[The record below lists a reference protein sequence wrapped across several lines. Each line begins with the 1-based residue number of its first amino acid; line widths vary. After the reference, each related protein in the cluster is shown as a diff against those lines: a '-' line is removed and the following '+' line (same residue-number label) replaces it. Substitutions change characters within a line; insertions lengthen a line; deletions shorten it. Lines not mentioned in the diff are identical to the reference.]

1 MDINPLAVILV
12 ENGSKGDRLLFR
24 FPYDTQV
31 TPSYSKR
38 TRTKQLQTPY
48 SQGSAEDMPKT
59 NIAYSSTISGSVH
72 SFPSKVLSNLFA
84 VKSELCGKKFEIKI
98 NDIRFVGHP
107 LLVYHQ
113 GEGKCS
119 SSNQESILSFNV
131 VFALKASAS
140 HAVVDCYH
148 EVSKRIAAALWHE
161 ERRVAYLSAEAKLMT
176 STQDDVS
183 SELPDDPLD
192 VPYHLIL
199 QRSQLARDLRRVYED
214 LQTSGKIHL
223 RINQWIL
230 VSCCL
235 PQKIYNLLDP
245 GLVIEP
251 ADIHACMEALRPYHA
266 ILLLGDK
273 EKVINNLPLDSSP
286 ALKRLINLANPLKS
300 LQTLAADA
308 DLTLSHVFQLVGHML
323 YFGHA
328 TIIYPL
334 CDSNVYVLAGS
345 ANTSPQSKLA
355 DAFSETFSSTCLI
368 QIMSEFSV
376 PVSLSQRRN
385 PLATPEQESEEIQ
398 IIIWMLQHHL
408 LIQLHTYVQIVVDDM
423 HPRLFNRGSFRSA
436 KTTRVT
442 FASRQSTPD
451 ELNAG
456 SSLIRMPSDSD
467 MASVVSDEALSSPPS
482 HKSINS
488 KAPWSNIHLASLS
501 NAEREA
507 VLQVDAAANSEDMD
521 LFARLCKYFR
531 GKHHLEEIMYLENVR
546 RSNLLHLIDKF
557 RTILVTFEHED
568 SACSVFY
575 KNSTT

>member
-1 MDINPLAVILV
+1 MDVNPLAVILV

-24 FPYDTQV
+24 YPYDTQA
-31 TPSYSKR
+31 TPNFAKR
-38 TRTKQLQTPY
+38 TRAKQLQTPY
-48 SQGSAEDMPKT
+48 PQISAEDMQKT
-59 NIAYSSTISGSVH
+59 SAAYSSTISGSVH

-113 GEGKCS
+113 GEGKSAGS
-119 SSNQESILSFNV
+119 SQESILSFNV

-161 ERRVAYLSAEAKLMT
+161 ERRVAYLSEEAKVMT
-176 STQDDVS
+176 STQDDIS

-214 LQTSGKIHL
+214 LQISGKIHL
-223 RINQWIL
+223 RINRWIL
-230 VSCCL
+230 ISCCL
-235 PQKIYNLLDP
+235 PQKIYHLLDP
-245 GLVIEP
+245 GLIIEP

-273 EKVINNLPLDSSP
+273 EKIINNLPLDSSP

-355 DAFSETFSSTCLI
+355 DVFSEMFNSACLI

-385 PLATPEQESEEIQ
+385 PLATPEQESEEIK

-408 LIQLHTYVQIVVDDM
+408 LIQLHTYVHIV
-423 HPRLFNRGSFRSA
+423 
-436 KTTRVT
+436 TRVT

-451 ELNAG
+451 DLNAG
-456 SSLIRMPSDSD
+456 SSLTRMPSDSD
-467 MASVVSDEALSSPPS
+467 MASVISDEALSSPPS
-482 HKSINS
+482 HKSISS
-488 KAPWSNIHLASLS
+488 KAP
-501 NAEREA
+501 
-507 VLQVDAAANSEDMD
+507 
-521 LFARLCKYFR
+521 LCKYFR

-546 RSNLLHLIDKF
+546 RSDLLHLIDKF
-557 RTILVTFEHED
+557 RTILITFEHED